1 MAHAHVPLKLRKQM
15 LLMRAAVERVE
26 LAHHLSEVR
35 RAATL
40 NAIVRN
46 ALPGDRS
53 RGWWSRALE
62 LAKRYPFVASA
73 ASLVAAR
80 FKLPIITTAVKL
92 GGGAALGYKLWELW
106 QNRPENRG
114 ASGAS
119 ISTRLASAKRRRAIR

>member
-1 MAHAHVPLKLRKQM
+1 MAHSHVPLKLRKQM

-53 RGWWSRALE
+53 RSWWSQAFE
-62 LAKRYPFVASA
+62 LAKRYPFITSA
-73 ASLVAAR
+73 ASLIAAR
-80 FKLPIITTAVKL
+80 FRIPLVTTAAKF
-92 GGGAALGYKLWELW
+92 GGVAALGYKLWDLW
-106 QNRPENRG
+106 KQQHE
-114 ASGAS
+114 SGS
-119 ISTRLASAKRRRAIR
+119 SSLSMRLAAAKRRRANR